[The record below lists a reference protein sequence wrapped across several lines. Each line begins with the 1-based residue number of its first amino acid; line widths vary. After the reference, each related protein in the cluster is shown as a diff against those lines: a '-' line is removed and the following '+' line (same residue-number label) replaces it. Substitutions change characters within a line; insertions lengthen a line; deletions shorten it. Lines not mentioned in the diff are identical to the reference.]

1 MTKHIDTCTDLSRH
15 DFSRRDFF
23 GAAAGLT
30 LALTVAPDP
39 LALLGEGV
47 GGEALADGPLSP
59 NVWVTIATDGT
70 ITVVSPAAEMG
81 QGTFTTLPAVIAEE
95 LDADWAKVKPVF
107 PPEWAEKKYGNPGS
121 NYVFQTSASF
131 ATRGYFKSMRLAGA
145 QARRVLID
153 AVAAKWGV
161 PAAELSTEPSVVVH
175 KASNRRIS
183 YGEIAV
189 FAKAPAELPKI
200 EDKDLKPAASFRFIG
215 KDVARVE
222 VPLKVTGAA
231 KYAID
236 AQVPGMVYAAVLQS
250 PYPGGKPQTV
260 DETRA
265 RQVAGVTDIVKLP
278 EGVGVVGTSVEAT
291 QAAKKLL
298 KATWSD
304 ARGAHLDSERALEEF
319 AAVGRDKNREGVAYE
334 PVGDAKT
341 AMRSAAKIY
350 RGEYR
355 TRYIYHAQMEPV
367 NATAAVS
374 ADGKSVEIWAGTQG
388 PTSLHDQVARVLG
401 TERTNITLHQHFLG
415 GGYGRRSQHEV
426 ILDAVRLSKAV
437 GKPVKLI
444 WTREDDL
451 TGGKFRPMT
460 AHYIEAGFD
469 AGGKLVAWHHRVVAE
484 SVAAYTS
491 GASDPT
497 AARTD
502 RVVMKGS
509 PIPQYPI
516 PNKLAEHVIEA
527 RGARLAAFRG
537 VGNAHNA
544 FAAESF
550 LDEIVK
556 DRGLDPIAFRLALS
570 EGQPRMQT
578 LLRAVAEMSDWKR
591 PRDGRG
597 LGIGTMVKDDTL
609 AAGVAE
615 VSVDRA
621 TGKIKVHNF
630 WAAIDPGLAVQ
641 PRNVAAQT
649 EGSIVYALGHVL
661 REKITIKGGR
671 VLESN
676 YTDYEV
682 TRMSDVPNIE
692 IKVVSTDNPPT
703 GAGEDGVPVVAC
715 AVGNA
720 VAALTGVRLRELP
733 FAPERVRGALGA

>member
-1 MTKHIDTCTDLSRH
+1 MTKHIDTRTDFGRH

-39 LALLGEGV
+39 LALLGEGIA
-47 GGEALADGPLSP
+47 GEALADVPLSP
-59 NVWVTIATDGT
+59 NVWVTIAIDGT

-107 PPEWAEKKYGNPGS
+107 PPEWTEKKYGNPGS

-131 ATRGYFKSMRLAGA
+131 ATRGYFKAMRLAGA

-183 YGEIAV
+183 YGEIAA

-200 EDKDLKPAASFRFIG
+200 EDKDLKPAASFRLIG
-215 KDVARVE
+215 KDVPRVE

-250 PYPGGKPQTV
+250 PYPGGKPETV
-260 DETRA
+260 DEMRA

-278 EGVGVVGTSVEAT
+278 EGVGVVGTTVEAT

-304 ARGAHLDSERALEEF
+304 ARGAHLDSEQALEEF
-319 AAVGRDKNREGVAYE
+319 AAVGRDKSREGVAYE
-334 PVGDAKT
+334 PVGDAK
-341 AMRSAAKIY
+341 AALRSAAKVY

-374 ADGKSVEIWAGTQG
+374 PDGKSVEIWAGTQG
-388 PTSLHDQVARVLG
+388 PTSLHDQVARLLG

-491 GASDPT
+491 GAPDPT

-516 PNKLAEHVIEA
+516 PNKLAEHVIQA

-550 LDEIVK
+550 LDEIAK

-578 LLRAVAEMSDWKR
+578 LLRTVAEMSDWKR

-609 AAGVAE
+609 AAGIAE
-615 VSVDRA
+615 VSVDRG

-630 WAAIDPGLAVQ
+630 WAAIDAGLAVQ

-661 REKITIKGGR
+661 REKITIKDGR

-720 VAALTGVRLRELP
+720 IAALTGVRLRELP